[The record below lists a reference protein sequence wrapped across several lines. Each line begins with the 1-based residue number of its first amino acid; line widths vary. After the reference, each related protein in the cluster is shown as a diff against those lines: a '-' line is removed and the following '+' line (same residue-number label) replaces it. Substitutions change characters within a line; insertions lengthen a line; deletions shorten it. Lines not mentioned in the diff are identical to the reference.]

1 MTTELIATIRDVS
14 IIALTVCLT
23 VALILWTV
31 WFFRLYRSAKRT
43 VRNVEDMTSIVR
55 ERVVEPLTTIPPLME
70 VAQNVLG
77 FVQRLVSRERRNEE
91 DDRD

>member
-31 WFFRLYRSAKRT
+31 WLLGLYRSAKRT
-43 VRNVEDMTSIVR
+43 VRNVEDMASIVR

>member
-31 WFFRLYRSAKRT
+31 WFFRLY
-43 VRNVEDMTSIVR
+43 RNVEDMTSIVR

>member
-31 WFFRLYRSAKRT
+31 WLFRLYRSAKRT
-43 VRNVEDMTSIVR
+43 VRNVEDMALIVR
-55 ERVVEPLTTIPPLME
+55 ERVVEPLATIPPLME
-70 VAQNVLG
+70 IAQKALG

-91 DDRD
+91 ADRD

>member
-31 WFFRLYRSAKRT
+31 WLFRLYRSAKRT
-43 VRNVEDMTSIVR
+43 VRNVEDMALIVR

-70 VAQNVLG
+70 IAQNALG

>member
-1 MTTELIATIRDVS
+1 MTAELIATIRDVS

-23 VALILWTV
+23 IALILWTV
-31 WFFRLYRSAKRT
+31 WIFRLYRSAKRT
-43 VRNVEDMTSIVR
+43 VRNVEDMSSIVR

-70 VAQNVLG
+70 IAQSVVG
-77 FVQRLVSRERRNEE
+77 FVQRLVSKERGNEE

>member
-31 WFFRLYRSAKRT
+31 WLFGLYRSAKRT
-43 VRNVEDMTSIVR
+43 VRNVEDMASIVR

>member
-31 WFFRLYRSAKRT
+31 WLFGLYRSAKRT
-43 VRNVEDMTSIVR
+43 VRNVEAMTSIVR

>member
-14 IIALTVCLT
+14 IIALTVCLM
-23 VALILWTV
+23 VALILWTA
-31 WFFRLYRSAKRT
+31 WIFRLYRSAKRT
-43 VRNVEDMTSIVR
+43 VRNVEAMTSIVR

>member
-1 MTTELIATIRDVS
+1 MTAELIATIRDVS

-23 VALILWTV
+23 IALILWTV
-31 WFFRLYRSAKRT
+31 WIFRLYRSAKRT
-43 VRNVEDMTSIVR
+43 VRNVEDMSSIVR

-70 VAQNVLG
+70 IAQSVVG
-77 FVQRLVSRERRNEE
+77 FVQRLVSKERRNEE